1 MAVQFYL
8 KEINTYL
15 DFKDDYSALAWTE
28 SRQQDSPRLLASTF
42 NSIQDS
48 SSTPLNQTFYTVL
61 TAQFLSAL
69 ADNALLFA
77 AIGLL
82 MFYGAPEWHQPLL
95 QESFVLPYILLAP
108 FVGSFADAL
117 PKGRVMFLGNALKCL
132 GCLAMLMSVPPLAA
146 YAVVGIGAAV
156 YSPAKYGILTEI
168 LPPKH
173 LVAANG
179 WMEGTTVAAIVLG
192 AMIGGVLI
200 NAHTASL
207 GLASLGVTR
216 GVAPPMFA
224 IGTITGIYLLAAI
237 VNVFIPQVP
246 IDHKLLSRKPG
257 FVVYDF
263 WHSFTLLWKDPLGQ
277 VSLAVTTLFWGV
289 GATLRQLIIPWAAF
303 NLAYGLDRATQMT
316 GLVAF
321 GIAIGAAVAGKLVRL
336 GQSVKVIP
344 AGIAIGFVP
353 IAMIWVQ
360 NVALANGILL
370 LAGVLSGFFVVPMN
384 ALLQHRG
391 HLIMGAGHSIA
402 VQNFNEN
409 IGILLLIGAYT
420 LMLRADLHI
429 HTVMLMFGLFIS
441 VFMTG
446 LWKRHHNDVVH

>member
-1 MAVQFYL
+1 M
-8 KEINTYL
+8 N
-15 DFKDDYSALAWTE
+15 
-28 SRQQDSPRLLASTF
+28 R
-42 NSIQDS
+42 
-48 SSTPLNQTFYTVL
+48 TFYIVL

-82 MFYGAPEWHQPLL
+82 MFYNAPEWHQPLL
-95 QESFVLPYILLAP
+95 QESFVLPYIVLAP

-117 PKGRVMFLGNALKCL
+117 PKGRVMFLGNALKFL
-132 GCLAMLMSVPPLAA
+132 GCVAMLMSVAPLVA
-146 YAVVGIGAAV
+146 YAVVGIGAAI

-192 AMIGGVLI
+192 AMIGGQLI
-200 NAHTASL
+200 NSHTASF

-216 GVAPPMFA
+216 IVPPPMFA
-224 IGTITGIYLLAAI
+224 IGTITGLYLLAAI
-237 VNVFIPQVP
+237 VNLFIPQVP

-303 NLAYGLDRATQMT
+303 NLAFGLDRATQMT
-316 GLVAF
+316 GLVAL
-321 GIAIGAAVAGKLVRL
+321 GIAIGAAIAGKLIRL
-336 GQSVKVIP
+336 ERSVSVIP

-353 IAMIWVQ
+353 IAMIWVHG
-360 NVALANGILL
+360 VAMANTVLL
-370 LAGVLSGFFVVPMN
+370 LAGILSGYFVVPMN

-420 LMLRADLHI
+420 LMIGANLHI
-429 HTVMLMFGLFIS
+429 HTVMLIFGLFIS
-441 VFMTG
+441 IVMTG
-446 LWKRHHNDVVH
+446 LWKRHRNDIVH